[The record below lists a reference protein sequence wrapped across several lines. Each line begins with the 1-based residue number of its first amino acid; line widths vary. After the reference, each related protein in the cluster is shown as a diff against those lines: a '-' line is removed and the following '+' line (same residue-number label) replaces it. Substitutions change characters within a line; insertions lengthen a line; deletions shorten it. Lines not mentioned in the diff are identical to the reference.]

1 MSADSNI
8 IITGF
13 MGTGKSTVGPRV
25 AAALGRPFV
34 DLDALIVERSGR
46 SIPQI
51 FAEDGAVAFRRLEA
65 AAVDE
70 VAARCG
76 LVVATGGGALVSAR
90 NRRVL
95 GASSILVCLR
105 ATPEVLEARLAGVS
119 DRPLLQAGDWRA
131 RLRELLAN
139 RAHAYD
145 LIPHQ
150 VDTSN
155 RSVDE
160 VVAAIVALAG
170 QAVPDPVGAG
180 VPVRLTVRAPGGEY
194 PIVFG
199 AAEELGALLRERE
212 LTGRIAIITNEPVGR
227 LHALPLQADLAV
239 AGLEAEVLTVAE
251 GEQHK
256 TLATAEAL
264 YTQLLERGFD
274 RSSTIVALGGGVIG
288 DLAGFVAAT
297 YMRGLPFIQVPTSLL
312 AMVDASVGGKVAVD
326 HPRAK
331 NLIGAF
337 KQPAAVLIDT
347 GFLRTLPPR
356 EVRNGL
362 AEVVKHSLIGAPGLF
377 ERLESVVADGL
388 EVDSDL
394 VREAVQ
400 VKIAV
405 VEEDPFE
412 HGRRTTL
419 NLGHTFA
426 HAFEVLSE
434 FEIAHGEAVAIGLVA
449 AARLSAVLGHAA
461 PALADRVEALLWRLG
476 LPTAFGRATPEAVWR
491 VMQGDKKKVG
501 RRLRFVLV
509 RDVGD
514 VFVTDQVPETVVH
527 SVLTGLRGR

>member
-1 MSADSNI
+1 MNSNPNI
-8 IITGF
+8 VITGF

-25 AAALGRPFV
+25 AAALGRQFV
-34 DLDALIVERSGR
+34 DLDALIVARAGR
-46 SIPQI
+46 EIAQI
-51 FAEDGAVAFRRLEA
+51 FADDGVVAFRQLEA

-70 VAARCG
+70 VAAQRG
-76 LVVATGGGALVSAR
+76 LVVATGGGSLVSAR
-90 NRRVL
+90 NRRAL
-95 GASSILVCLR
+95 ASSGILVCLR
-105 ATPEVLEARLAGVS
+105 ARPEVLEARLSGAS
-119 DRPLLQAGDWRA
+119 DRPLLHAEDRRA
-131 RLRELLAN
+131 RLRELLAG

-150 VDTSN
+150 VDTTS

-160 VVAAIVALAG
+160 VVAAIVGLAESALPEPTAE
-170 QAVPDPVGAG
+170 DE
-180 VPVRLTVRAPGGEY
+180 PVRLTVRVAGAEY
-194 PIVFG
+194 PIVFDH
-199 AAEELGALLRERE
+199 ADQLGALLRDRR
-212 LTGRIAIITNEPVGR
+212 LTGRLAIITNASVGP

-239 AGLEAEVLTVAE
+239 AGLEAEVLTVPD
-251 GEQHK
+251 GEQYK
-256 TLATAEAL
+256 TLATAEGL

-274 RSSTIVALGGGVIG
+274 RSSAVVALGGGVIG
-288 DLAGFVAAT
+288 DLSGFVAAT
-297 YMRGLPFIQVPTSLL
+297 YMRGLPFVQVPTSLL

-347 GFLRTLPPR
+347 HFLTTLPRR
-356 EVRNGL
+356 EWRNGL
-362 AEVVKHSLIGAPGLF
+362 AEVVKHGLIGAPALF
-377 ERLESVVADGL
+377 ERLETAATDALAADR
-388 EVDSDL
+388 EF

-426 HAFEVLSE
+426 HAFEVLSD
-434 FEIAHGEAVAIGLVA
+434 FKIAHGEAVAIGLVA
-449 AARLSAVLGHAA
+449 AARLSAELGHAA
-461 PALADRVEALLWRLG
+461 PALPDRVEALLRRLG
-476 LPTAFGRATPEAVWR
+476 LPTAFDHAAPEAVWQ

-509 RDVGD
+509 REVGE
-514 VFVTDQVPETVVH
+514 VFVTDQVPEAGVYC
-527 SVLTGLRGR
+527 VLVGLKRR

>member
-1 MSADSNI
+1 MSNDPNI

-34 DLDALIVERSGR
+34 DLDALIVAKAGHE
-46 SIPQI
+46 IPEI
-51 FAEDGAVAFRRLEA
+51 FAEVGAVGFRQLEA

-70 VAARCG
+70 VAAQAG
-76 LVVATGGGALVSAR
+76 LVVATGGGTLVSAR
-90 NRRVL
+90 NRRAL
-95 GASSILVCLR
+95 GASGILVCLR
-105 ATPEVLEARLAGVS
+105 ATPETLEARLDGVS
-119 DRPLLQAGDWRA
+119 DRPLLQTGDRQA
-131 RLRELLAN
+131 RLRELLAG

-150 VDTSN
+150 VDTSAM
-155 RSVDE
+155 SVEE
-160 VVAAIVALAG
+160 VVEAIVALPRH
-170 QAVPDPVGAG
+170 AVPEPMADDE
-180 VPVRLTVRAPGGEY
+180 PVRLPVRAPGGEY

-199 AAEELGALLRERE
+199 RADALGAALCERG
-212 LTGRIAIITNEPVGR
+212 LTGPVAVITNEVVGQ

-239 AGLEAEVLTVAE
+239 SGLEAEVLAVPE

-256 TLATAEAL
+256 TLATAEIL
-264 YTQLLERGFD
+264 YSQLLERGVD

-297 YMRGLPFIQVPTSLL
+297 YMRGLPFVQVPTSLL

-337 KQPAAVLIDT
+337 KQPTAVLIDT
-347 GFLRTLPPR
+347 DFLTTLPAR
-356 EVRNGL
+356 EQRNGL
-362 AEVVKHSLIGAPGLF
+362 AEVVKHGLIGAPALF
-377 ERLESVVADGL
+377 ERLEAAGEAL
-388 EVDSDL
+388 TVDQSL
-394 VREAVQ
+394 VREAVG

-412 HGRRTTL
+412 HGRRATL

-426 HAFEVLSE
+426 HAFEVLSN
-434 FEIAHGEAVAIGLVA
+434 FAIAHGEAVAIGLVA
-449 AARLSAVLGHAA
+449 AARLSAALGHAD
-461 PALADRVEALLWRLG
+461 PVLADRVEALIQRLG
-476 LPTAFGRATPEAVWR
+476 LPTTFDGERPEAIWQ

-514 VFVTDQVPETVVH
+514 VFVADGVPEAVVH
-527 SVLTGLRGR
+527 SVLVGLRRR